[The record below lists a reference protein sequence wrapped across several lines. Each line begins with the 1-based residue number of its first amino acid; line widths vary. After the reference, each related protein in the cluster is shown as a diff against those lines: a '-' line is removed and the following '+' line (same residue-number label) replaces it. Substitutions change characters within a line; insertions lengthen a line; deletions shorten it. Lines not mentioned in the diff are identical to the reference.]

1 MKNPLMLRI
10 ISHVA
15 KDVSKLKMIN
25 RYSIYEVFMK
35 DWFIQH

>member
-15 KDVSKLKMIN
+15 KDISELKVIN

>member
-15 KDVSKLKMIN
+15 KYINKLEIIN
-25 RYSIYEVFMK
+25 RYSIYEIFMK
-35 DWFIQH
+35 DWFI